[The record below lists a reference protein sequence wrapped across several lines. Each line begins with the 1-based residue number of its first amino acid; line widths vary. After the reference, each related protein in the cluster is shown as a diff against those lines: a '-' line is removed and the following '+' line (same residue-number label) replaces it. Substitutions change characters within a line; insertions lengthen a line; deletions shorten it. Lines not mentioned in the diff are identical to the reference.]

1 MEVQLV
7 LLKEAASSDNSVSRV
22 LVDLIDIQNQRI
34 SLLEQ
39 NRDER
44 LVLLERRMGV
54 LEDAM
59 KMHSTDF

>member
-1 MEVQLV
+1 MV
-7 LLKEAASSDNSVSRV
+7 LLKEAASSDNNSVLRV

>member
-1 MEVQLV
+1 MA
-7 LLKEAASSDNSVSRV
+7 LLKEAASSDNSVLREV
-22 LVDLIDIQNQRI
+22 VDLIDIQNQRI

-44 LVLLERRMGV
+44 LVLERRMSV

>member
-1 MEVQLV
+1 M

>member
-1 MEVQLV
+1 M
-7 LLKEAASSDNSVSRV
+7 LLKEAASDNSVLRE
-22 LVDLIDIQNQRI
+22 LDDLIDIQNQRI